1 MKRFFVFALVLA
13 LMFALCACSTGKMV
27 VDGQEITVKNNE
39 TVVVASGDFTITR
52 IDACS
57 SRSQSMNVKYDY
69 IVTAK
74 SNSYTVVFIVDA
86 EHYAKWDIG
95 TVVSGTVTKSWDA
108 AMERFDADIQ
118 CGEHKFTVQ
127 WCGEN

>member
-1 MKRFFVFALVLA
+1 MKRFFIFALVIA

-27 VDGQEITVKNNE
+27 VDGKELTVKDNE
-39 TVVVASGDFTITR
+39 SVVVASGDFTITR
-52 IDACS
+52 LDVCS
-57 SRSQSMNVKYDY
+57 SRGQTVLVAYDY

-95 TVVSGTVTKSWDA
+95 TVISGTITKSWNASMD
-108 AMERFDADIQ
+108 RFDADIH
-118 CGEHKFTVQ
+118 CDEHEFSVQ